1 MKKLFVT
8 LLSVCALTA
17 HAQVSITGAG
27 ATFPAPVYSRW
38 AADYHKETGNQI
50 NYSSIGS
57 SGGIKQLEARTV
69 DFGASDDPVSPE
81 DLIKR
86 GWQQFPAV
94 IGGVV
99 MVVNLKGFQPGQIV
113 LDGQT
118 VADIYE
124 GKILNWNHA
133 QIAKLNPKLKLPDQP
148 ITVVVRADGSG
159 TTAVFTDYLAQVSS
173 SFKDT
178 VGVGKTV
185 NWKLTQVIGGKGNA
199 GVAAMVQNV
208 VGGIGYVEYAFA
220 KQGKLTHVAML
231 NKGKIV
237 QPDDLSFKEAAST
250 ADWNVPG
257 LAVNLNNRD
266 GWPITAATF
275 ILLRNDGTNNSEVV
289 KFFDWAFTRGNQ
301 QAQDLDY
308 VPLPDHVKNQIRSQW
323 TQAKK

>member
-1 MKKLFVT
+1 VKKLFVT
-8 LLSVCALTA
+8 LLSACTLSA

-57 SGGIKQLEARTV
+57 SGGIRQMEAKTT

-81 DLIKR
+81 DLVKK

-94 IGGVV
+94 IGGIVV
-99 MVVNLKGFQPGQIV
+99 VVNLKGFQPGEIV

-124 GKILNWNHA
+124 GKILNWNHP

-173 SFKDT
+173 SFKDNI
-178 VGVGKTV
+178 GVGKTV
-185 NWKLTQVIGGKGNA
+185 NWKLTQVIAGKGNA

-220 KQGKLTHVAML
+220 KQGKLTHAAML

-237 QPDDLSFKEAAST
+237 QPDDVTFKEAASS
-250 ADWNVPG
+250 ANWNVPG

-275 ILLRNDGTNNSEVV
+275 ILLRNDGANNVEVI
-289 KFFDWAFTRGNQ
+289 KFFDWAFTKGNR
-301 QAQDLDY
+301 QAEDLDY
-308 VPLPDHVKNQIRSQW
+308 VPLPDSVKNQIRSQW
-323 TQAKK
+323 ARTIK

>member
-8 LLSVCALTA
+8 LLSACTLSA

-57 SGGIKQLEARTV
+57 SGGIRQMEAKTT

-81 DLIKR
+81 DLVKK

-94 IGGVV
+94 IGGIVV
-99 MVVNLKGFQPGQIV
+99 VVNLKGFQPGEIV

-124 GKILNWNHA
+124 GKILNWNHP

-173 SFKDT
+173 SFKDNI
-178 VGVGKTV
+178 GVGKTV
-185 NWKLTQVIGGKGNA
+185 NWKLTQVIAGKGNA

-220 KQGKLTHVAML
+220 KQGKLTHAAML

-237 QPDDLSFKEAAST
+237 QPDDVTFKEAASS
-250 ADWNVPG
+250 ANWNVPG

-275 ILLRNDGTNNSEVV
+275 ILLRNDGANNVEVI
-289 KFFDWAFTRGNQ
+289 KFFDWAFTKGNR
-301 QAQDLDY
+301 QAEDLDY
-308 VPLPDHVKNQIRSQW
+308 VPLPDSVKNQIRSQW
-323 TQAKK
+323 ARTIK

>member
-1 MKKLFVT
+1 VKKLFVT
-8 LLSVCALTA
+8 LLSACALSS

-57 SGGIKQLEARTV
+57 SGGIRQMEAKTT

-81 DLIKR
+81 DLVKK

-94 IGGVV
+94 IGGIVV
-99 MVVNLKGFQPGQIV
+99 VVNLKGFQPGEIV

-124 GKILNWNHA
+124 GKILNWNHP

-173 SFKDT
+173 SFKDNI
-178 VGVGKTV
+178 GVGKTV
-185 NWKLTQVIGGKGNA
+185 NWKLTQVIAGKGNA

-220 KQGKLTHVAML
+220 KQGKLTHAAML

-237 QPDDLSFKEAAST
+237 QPDDVTFKEAASS
-250 ADWNVPG
+250 ANWNVPG

-275 ILLRNDGTNNSEVV
+275 ILLRNDGANNVEVI
-289 KFFDWAFTRGNQ
+289 KFFDWAFTKGNR
-301 QAQDLDY
+301 QAEDLDY
-308 VPLPDHVKNQIRSQW
+308 VPLPDSVKNQIRSQW
-323 TQAKK
+323 ARTIK